1 LGCSAG
7 WAKKGKGGGVKGIR
21 FWDFGKRVFKHLEFK
36 FEFEF
41 QQPK

>member
-1 LGCSAG
+1 VLEC
-7 WAKKGKGGGVKGIR
+7 WAEKGEKGKGFKENR